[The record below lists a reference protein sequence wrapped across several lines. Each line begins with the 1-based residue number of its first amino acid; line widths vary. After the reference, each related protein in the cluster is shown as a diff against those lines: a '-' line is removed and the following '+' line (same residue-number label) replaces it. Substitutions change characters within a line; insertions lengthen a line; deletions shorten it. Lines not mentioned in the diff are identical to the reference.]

1 MHYENQAAY
10 TLAIPIVDILKN
22 FKMQWG
28 YGLIVKLTETGNDQ
42 SQSNL
47 AWFNEKLFVFYCL
60 ILSENCFY
68 NYEWIIYIIIAN

>member
-47 AWFNEKLFVFYCL
+47 A
-60 ILSENCFY
+60 
-68 NYEWIIYIIIAN
+68 